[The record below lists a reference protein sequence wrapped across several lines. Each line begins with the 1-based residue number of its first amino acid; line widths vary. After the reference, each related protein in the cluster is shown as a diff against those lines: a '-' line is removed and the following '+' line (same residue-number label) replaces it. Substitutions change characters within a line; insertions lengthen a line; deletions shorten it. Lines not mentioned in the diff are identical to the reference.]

1 VRRRGDTTLKNAPV
15 EYKCMWRRIGR
26 ALQIGGVA
34 LCVAYFLVTAATAP
48 PLHAGEESPEVLVGA
63 MGAGWDGTVTQYD
76 ADGIVWR
83 HTTRGSHNDVQR
95 INESAVLAT
104 VTVPK
109 GDCGRFADCDHTGVQ
124 ILRTGGDRPRV
135 AWEWT
140 FPVKTARNSEV
151 HDAELL
157 PDGDVVLADMDRER
171 LLRVDRETE
180 EIVWEW
186 HASEFYDPP
195 AEPLDRD
202 WLHINDI
209 DRLGPGRYLVSVRNA
224 NQVLVVE
231 RGRGVV
237 DVINRDDGGDD
248 GSCQRGPWL
257 ADSDGDG
264 DVRCGDPAVFANQHN
279 PQWLGPGRVLV
290 ADSGNDRVVE
300 LREGADGNW
309 SVVWTVER
317 ANGVALKWPRD
328 ADRLRSGQTVIADTW
343 NRRVVSV
350 RPNGSVAW
358 SHDAPPRVYEADVG
372 GREYPA
378 GPPVSRSGTVTETTG
393 QPLGLSETLYTAV
406 RTQVGLPYWVS
417 SWHVT
422 VVLAGGV
429 LVLAGTVLRRLAAR
443 REE

>member
-1 VRRRGDTTLKNAPV
+1 
-15 EYKCMWRRIGR
+15 MWRRIGR

-48 PLHAGEESPEVLVGA
+48 PLHAGEESPEVIVGA

-76 ADGIVWR
+76 ADGIVWQ

-124 ILRTGGDRPRV
+124 ILRTDGDRPRV

-157 PDGDVVLADMDRER
+157 ADGDVVIADMDRER

-180 EIVWEW
+180 EVVWEW
-186 HASEFYDPP
+186 NASEFYDPP
-195 AEPLDRD
+195 AEPLERD
-202 WLHINDI
+202 WLHINDV

-224 NQVLVVE
+224 NQLLVVE

-248 GSCQRGPWL
+248 GSCLRGPWL

-309 SVVWTVER
+309 SVVWT
-317 ANGVALKWPRD
+317 
-328 ADRLRSGQTVIADTW
+328 
-343 NRRVVSV
+343 
-350 RPNGSVAW
+350 
-358 SHDAPPRVYEADVG
+358 G
-372 GREYPA
+372 GW
-378 GPPVSRSGTVTETTG
+378 SRSGPTARSRGHTT
-393 QPLGLSETLYTAV
+393 P
-406 RTQVGLPYWVS
+406 RPVS
-417 SWHVT
+417 TRPTS
-422 VVLAGGV
+422 AGGSTRPARPSRGPGPSPGRPASRSGSRRRYTPSSGHRSV
-429 LVLAGTVLRRLAAR
+429 CPTGCRPGT
-443 REE
+443 